1 MPRKRRCGRRRRP
14 RSPTS
19 EAASRDRSR
28 PLQGRPDPDPGR
40 SDFPARLGVGGAGLP
55 GPRQPDGRPDH
66 SRDRAPALD
75 RAARGSNPRAR
86 PRTARRI
93 GHPRRALDSKR
104 PLPQA
109 ARHAVLRGK
118 RGGRGGAPVTIR
130 SMTGFG
136 RAKGSLGE
144 EWTAEVIARSVNHRF
159 LDVTVKVREN
169 EIDLEPVLRRVF
181 SRHVARGKVEVALRL
196 KRSTPAPTVIAID
209 EGLLE
214 ALLARFALLAEHY
227 PVSGRLEAR
236 DLLTIPQ
243 IFSVETS
250 GNGFTP
256 DDLAA
261 LEAIAREAALA
272 LVAMRETEGALVS
285 ADLTERIEFLEK
297 RLHRL
302 SLRRGEIAGKA
313 LETLRERL
321 RPLLSEPGLDPG
333 RLEQEAALAVDRS
346 DVAEELQRLE
356 GHLEQFASLLSSS
369 DEPVGKKLD
378 FLAQEILRELNTLGS
393 KGRDLQM
400 IREVLEMKSETE
412 KIREQVQ
419 NLE

>member
-1 MPRKRRCGRRRRP
+1 
-14 RSPTS
+14 
-19 EAASRDRSR
+19 
-28 PLQGRPDPDPGR
+28 
-40 SDFPARLGVGGAGLP
+40 
-55 GPRQPDGRPDH
+55 
-66 SRDRAPALD
+66 
-75 RAARGSNPRAR
+75 
-86 PRTARRI
+86 
-93 GHPRRALDSKR
+93 
-104 PLPQA
+104 
-109 ARHAVLRGK
+109 
-118 RGGRGGAPVTIR
+118 
-130 SMTGFG
+130 MTGFG
-136 RAKGSLGE
+136 RAKGSLGD
-144 EWTAEVIARSVNHRF
+144 EWTAEVVARSVNHRF

-169 EIDLEPVLRRVF
+169 ELDLEPVLRRVF
-181 SRHVARGKVEVALRL
+181 SRHLARGKVEVALRL

-214 ALLARFALLAEHY
+214 TLLARFALLAKRY

-243 IFSVETS
+243 IFSVESS
-250 GNGFTP
+250 GDGLAP
-256 DDLAA
+256 DDVAA
-261 LEAIAREAALA
+261 LEAIAREAAVA
-272 LVAMRETEGALVS
+272 LVAMR
-285 ADLTERIEFLEK
+285 ERIEFLEK
-297 RLHRL
+297 RLHQL
-302 SLRRGEIAGKA
+302 SLRRGEIVGKA

-321 RPLLSEPGLDPG
+321 RPLMSEPGLDPG
-333 RLEQEAALAVDRS
+333 RLEQEAALFADRS